1 MISTMPTTIS
11 VGEVTLLAVGEQVS
25 ESADADEA
33 PTLTRLMLDTAA
45 IRRPGDHDGGGDG
58 KLNRTSRR
66 QVPKPIATAACLTGS
81 GTERSPSTT
90 LGNSTASE

>member
-1 MISTMPTTIS
+1 MPMS
-11 VGEVTLLAVGEQVS
+11 
-25 ESADADEA
+25 A

-45 IRRPGDHDGGGDG
+45 IRRPAMTTGVAMGSS
-58 KLNRTSRR
+58 TVASRR
-66 QVPKPIATAACLTGS
+66 QLPKPIATAACLTGS